1 MQFLIVPL
9 LLFSVAASPAKGPE
23 QCGAKP
29 FTLGEAKPAPKAPQ
43 AAKPATPKAAAV
55 KKPKVTK
62 PLADCDK
69 PANKG

>member
-1 MQFLIVPL
+1 MRILIVPL
-9 LLFSVAASPAKGPE
+9 LILSVAASPAKE

-29 FTLGEAKPAPKAPQ
+29 FTLGATKPAPKAPQ
-43 AAKPATPKAAAV
+43 AAKPATPKVAAV

>member
-1 MQFLIVPL
+1 MQILIVPL
-9 LLFSVAASPAKGPE
+9 LLFSVAASPAKAPE

-29 FTLGEAKPAPKAPQ
+29 FTLGATKPAPKAPQ
-43 AAKPATPKAAAV
+43 AAKPATPKVAAV